1 MKQISVGLIIGVLG
15 MLLYNQYTKP
25 KSSNTN
31 IHGSQIIQ
39 EQLKNV
45 SKLVVSEGYFS
56 DIITYKDAK
65 SLYMDLL
72 SAEKKAVVLV
82 KAKATIGYD
91 LKQIVFEAN
100 DANKTIVVSNIPKP
114 ELQINPSLTYYDLQQ
129 DYLNPFGAK
138 DYNKISALVNERL
151 KKQIAASTFEANAQ
165 NRLLSEL
172 HTMFSKTP
180 LSGWVIVVNNE
191 WKNELMFPKG
201 EIIQQ

>member
-1 MKQISVGLIIGVLG
+1 MKQVIGGLIVGVLC
-15 MLLYNQYTKP
+15 MLLYNEYNKP
-25 KSSNTN
+25 EEVAK
-31 IHGSQIIQ
+31 IYGSQIIK

-45 SKLVVSEGYFS
+45 SKLVVTEGYFS
-56 DIITYKDAK
+56 DIITYKDVK

-91 LKQIVFEAN
+91 LKQIVFETN
-100 DANKTIVVSNIPKP
+100 ETDKTIVVSNIPKP

-172 HTMFSKTP
+172 YAMFSKTP

-191 WKNELMFPKG
+191 WKNELMFPKE